1 MQLATE
7 KRVGWARDDERG
19 SDQGLEEDG
28 WGPQHTHMCREAK
41 SLNFKPTSSILY
53 LNLTSIFI
61 TGYRLNPL
69 LLKTHI
75 MMLQKKKTA
84 NRI

>member
-1 MQLATE
+1 MQLARE
-7 KRVGWARDDERG
+7 KRVGWVRGDERG
-19 SDQGLEEDG
+19 SDQGLEDA
-28 WGPQHTHMCREAK
+28 WGPQHTHICSEAK
-41 SLNFKPTSSILY
+41 SLNFKPTPSILY

-61 TGYRLNPL
+61 TRYRLNLL

-84 NRI
+84 NGI